1 MKDESKKPRPQTADL
16 KPQVPDLKYRKG
28 DSSFIQHPSSGQPV
42 EARELL
48 GSLLSDLNQYPA
60 RRDEIERQ
68 IREAFERRVAILALD
83 MVGFSR
89 LTIEYGIIHYLAMIH
104 QMAAGAIPAING
116 NGGRVIKQEADNI
129 FAIFNTP
136 AQALES
142 ALDIFRAFNAINSVV
157 PAERDIFGSI
167 GIGYGETLIIGEA
180 DLFGSE
186 MNLACKLG
194 EDLAGK
200 SEILLTAAAHAAL
213 PARRYVFEPVSF
225 SISDI
230 EIDCYRYERRRS
242 AKPKR
247 R

>member
-1 MKDESKKPRPQTADL
+1 MKDESNKTESQISNL
-16 KPQVPDLKYRKG
+16 KSQKG
-28 DSSFIQHPSSGQPV
+28 DSPVIPHPSSAERTGG
-42 EARELL
+42 RELL
-48 GSLLSDLNQYPA
+48 ASFLSDLNQYPA
-60 RRDEIERQ
+60 RRPQIELQ

-104 QMAAGAIPAING
+104 QMTQGAVPAING
-116 NGGRVIKQEADNI
+116 NGGKLIKQEADNL
-129 FAIFNTP
+129 FAIFDTP

-167 GIGYGETLIIGEA
+167 GIGYGETLVIGEE

-200 SEILLTAAAHAAL
+200 NEILITPAAYVAL
-213 PARRYVFEPVSF
+213 PVRRYICEPVSF
-225 SISDI
+225 SISDMKLN
-230 EIDCYRYERRRS
+230 CYRYEKRRS
-242 AKPKR
+242 PKAKR
-247 R
+247 N